1 MNPDQIITQGR
12 VTSAGALELDEKLSL
27 PPGPVQVTV
36 QTAPSE
42 PAREDTWAVL
52 ERIWAERE
60 RRGIKGR
67 SKPQIDA
74 EINALRDQSEDRM
87 REIERTYEEAHR
99 QRGQPPCGSS

>member
-1 MNPDQIITQGR
+1 MNPDQIVMQGR
-12 VTSAGALELDEKLSL
+12 VTPDGALELDERLTL

-36 QTAPSE
+36 QVTPVE
-42 PAREDTWAVL
+42 PGPEDTWAVL

-60 RRGIKGR
+60 RRGIEGR

-74 EINALRDQSEDRM
+74 QINAIRDQSEDRM

-99 QRGQPPCGSS
+99 QRGQPP